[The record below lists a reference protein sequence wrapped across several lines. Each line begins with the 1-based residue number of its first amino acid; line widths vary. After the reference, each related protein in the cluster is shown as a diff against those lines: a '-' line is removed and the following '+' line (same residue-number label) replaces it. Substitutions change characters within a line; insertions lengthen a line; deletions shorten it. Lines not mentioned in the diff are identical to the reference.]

1 MSCEFPNGNTR
12 CPEWPRV
19 KGRAAAVSRGTKEGR
34 SFPVLFGPR
43 DSSTRRG
50 AARSPRQAPSAGR
63 TSAGPTR
70 SRWIE
75 RSRSELDA
83 FIESNWDENRGPIRP
98 HRSDGASRGLRSR
111 CSSPASW
118 SAPSKRSAAG
128 PCSTRCPSTRRHRGV
143 RADRRVPPGPTGVRR
158 LSTTDRPGFGG
169 RRLGSP

>member
-83 FIESNWDENRGPIRP
+83 FIESNWDENRGPAPRRP
-98 HRSDGASRGLRSR
+98 R
-111 CSSPASW
+111 
-118 SAPSKRSAAG
+118 RSAS
-128 PCSTRCPSTRRHRGV
+128 STWSDRCASPFDYRPTR
-143 RADRRVPPGPTGVRR
+143 VRR
-158 LSTTDRPGFGG
+158 SAIGESVR
-169 RRLGSP
+169 